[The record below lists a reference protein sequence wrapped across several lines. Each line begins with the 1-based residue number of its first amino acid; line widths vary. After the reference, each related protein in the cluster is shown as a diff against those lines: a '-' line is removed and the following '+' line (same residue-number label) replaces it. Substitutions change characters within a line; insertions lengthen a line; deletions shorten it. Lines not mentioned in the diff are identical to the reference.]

1 LLSRPQVL
9 RQKSHDQIRVT
20 LRSSWW
26 PFGQRLPAQSNLGEG
41 RSSFASLGP
50 AGSTAVLWERSSR
63 RGS

>member
-26 PFGQRLPAQSNLGEG
+26 PFGQRLPGQSNFGEG
-41 RSSFASLGP
+41 RSSFAYL
-50 AGSTAVLWERSSR
+50 
-63 RGS
+63 